1 MALSPSFF
9 SPLCLPL
16 SYTFLPSFCLSLL
29 PGIGVRYL
37 VPFSTSPHYW
47 ADYRHAFTPAKKKKK
62 KNPVHRPTNPR
73 PVQPA
78 PCRWKPTLCLP
89 LSLSL
94 SLSLGQN
101 NNEPTGPR
109 LNRSRRRIMTWT
121 FFLSHST
128 GRAYHWPTYTQDHHQ
143 APGLPVL
150 RQEEAPAWT
159 PHSLQW
165 TAAKIKGGGKCI

>member
-9 SPLCLPL
+9 LPSVSLSHTLSSPLSASLYSQESGSDIWCRSVPL
-16 SYTFLPSFCLSLL
+16 LITEPITDMPSR
-29 PGIGVRYL
+29 PQ
-37 VPFSTSPHYW
+37 
-47 ADYRHAFTPAKKKKK
+47 KKK